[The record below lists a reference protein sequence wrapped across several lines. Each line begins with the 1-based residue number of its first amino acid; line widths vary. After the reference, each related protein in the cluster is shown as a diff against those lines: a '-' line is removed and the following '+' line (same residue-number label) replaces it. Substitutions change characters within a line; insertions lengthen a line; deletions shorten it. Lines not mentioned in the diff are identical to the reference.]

1 MPKNPRNMPHEAS
14 LHRGIL
20 SRTPDGEPATLS
32 LAQAAVNNE
41 AG

>member
-1 MPKNPRNMPHEAS
+1 MPKKSPDQATWNS

-20 SRTPDGEPATLS
+20 SRTPDGEPATVE
-32 LAQAAVNNE
+32 LAQAAVNNA